1 MSLNI
6 NYVEELKD
14 LVYHEFNVSYFEDYG
29 GQEGFN
35 NNICKAINLT
45 RFINDDTETN
55 RTLIKMVLLSKYL
68 NEDNFNKVN
77 EINRNSNNF
86 DYLKS
91 QITILEIERI
101 EKMNEGLEKM
111 NEIIKKMQK

>member
-6 NYVEELKD
+6 NYLEELKK
-14 LVYHEFNVSYFEDYG
+14 LINSELNCSYFDYYG
-29 GQEGFN
+29 GQEAFN
-35 NNICKAINLT
+35 NNLKKAINLI

-55 RTLIKMVLLSKYL
+55 RALIKMVLLSKFL
-68 NEDNFNKVN
+68 NEETFFKVN

-91 QITILEIERI
+91 QMTILEIERI
-101 EKMNEGLEKM
+101 DKM
-111 NEIIKKMQK
+111 KK